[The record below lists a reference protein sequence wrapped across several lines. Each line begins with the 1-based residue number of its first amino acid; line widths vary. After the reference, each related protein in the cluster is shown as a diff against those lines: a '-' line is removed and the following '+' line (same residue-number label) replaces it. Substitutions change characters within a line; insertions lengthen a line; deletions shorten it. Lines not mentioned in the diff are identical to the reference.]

1 MVFVCALIPKA
12 LASILTSFMDT
23 SGLWHEKLVNSEG
36 VMSEENLSNIFL
48 EIVRLWPPFF
58 GGLRVAK
65 EDMDLGSFHVPQG
78 MLLCLNR
85 VSPSI

>member
-23 SGLWHEKLVNSEG
+23 SGLWYEKLVNSEG
-36 VMSEENLSNIFL
+36 VMSEENLSNVFL

-78 MLLCLNR
+78 MYF
-85 VSPSI
+85 

>member
-1 MVFVCALIPKA
+1 
-12 LASILTSFMDT
+12 MDT
-23 SGLWHEKLVNSEG
+23 SGLWYEKLVNSEG
-36 VMSEENLSNIFL
+36 VMSEENLSNVFL

-78 MLLCLNR
+78 IPLFLNLE
-85 VSPSI
+85 

>member
-1 MVFVCALIPKA
+1 
-12 LASILTSFMDT
+12 MDT
-23 SGLWHEKLVNSEG
+23 SGLWHEKFVNSEG

-65 EDMDLGSFHVPQG
+65 EDMNLGSFHVPQG
-78 MLLCLNR
+78 MLLFLNLFLKNEKN
-85 VSPSI
+85 

>member
-1 MVFVCALIPKA
+1 
-12 LASILTSFMDT
+12 
-23 SGLWHEKLVNSEG
+23 
-36 VMSEENLSNIFL
+36 MSEENLSNVFL

-78 MLLCLNR
+78 MLLFLNLFLKNEKN
-85 VSPSI
+85 SI

>member
-1 MVFVCALIPKA
+1 
-12 LASILTSFMDT
+12 MDT

-78 MLLCLNR
+78 MLLFLNLFFKLKKIKI
-85 VSPSI
+85 SEK

>member
-1 MVFVCALIPKA
+1 
-12 LASILTSFMDT
+12 
-23 SGLWHEKLVNSEG
+23 
-36 VMSEENLSNIFL
+36 MSEENLSNIFL

-78 MLLCLNR
+78 MLLFLKR
-85 VSPSI
+85 F